1 MSLIHQALKKLDNN
15 NGPRNTAVAPK
26 ASTKIGTKRKKV
38 LLLLMLASILFL
50 AVVYTLK
57 QTGTTGPAESG
68 IALPVTVAQPGR
80 AAGKE
85 TATQVTDK
93 STPGKS
99 KPVKD
104 AIDKK
109 ETVKNDKTAR
119 AASAVG
125 VELYKA
131 GKYEEAIEAFTAVL
145 AIDPNGAVLNNNI
158 GLAYFISNRRDEA
171 KKHFTAALAI
181 KPRYAEA
188 ITNYGAVVASEGKS
202 REAISLYKRA
212 IAIDH
217 DLASAHF
224 NIAVEYE
231 RVGKYTEA
239 RRAYEEYLKLGNN
252 REDGKV
258 VKRIEE
264 LKAAE

>member
-15 NGPRNTAVAPK
+15 NGPRSTATAPE
-26 ASTKIGTKRKKV
+26 ATTKTGTKRKKV
-38 LLLLMLASILFL
+38 LFLLMLASILFL
-50 AVVYTLK
+50 VVIYTLK
-57 QTGTTGPAESG
+57 QIGTTGPAESG

-80 AAGKE
+80 VAGKE
-85 TATQVTDK
+85 TVAEATDK
-93 STPGKS
+93 NKIDKREIVKSTAGVPDS
-99 KPVKD
+99 VKPVS
-104 AIDKK
+104 
-109 ETVKNDKTAR
+109 
-119 AASAVG
+119 AAPAVG
-125 VELYKA
+125 VELYKV
-131 GKYEEAIEAFTAVL
+131 GKYEEAIEAFAAEL
-145 AIDPNGAVLNNNI
+145 ATDPNGAVLNNNI
-158 GLAYFISNRRDEA
+158 GLAYFSANKREEA

-252 REDGKV
+252 REDKKV